1 MLQSRSVHCNKIVER
16 TVSGVFYLCDVLK
29 LVVHGLYKCTFS
41 QANLVSHTHERVS
54 HIVLDFCDELYPIY
68 KEAFKKSFPI
78 YPLSPKSF
86 PLMFLSN
93 ASSLRGSLSSTP
105 PVVNTKFRIFP
116 LSLII
121 KYNLNPKNHSKEHFP
136 RLAKPSKVLWIWI
149 RWLRHTRR
157 GGLSTKLIPVHSP
170 NKTCLIKTVSCR
182 STSFS
187 NSTKRLYDTVLG
199 NISLQCLQI

>member
-1 MLQSRSVHCNKIVER
+1 MFLSSSF
-16 TVSGVFYLCDVLK
+16 TVSISARFLK
-29 LVVHGLYKCTFS
+29 QILSATLMREFFILFLTFVTS
-41 QANLVSHTHERVS
+41 CIPSTKRLSKRV
-54 HIVLDFCDELYPIY
+54 
-68 KEAFKKSFPI
+68 FPI
-78 YPLSPKSF
+78 YPLSPKSY

-93 ASSLRGSLSSTP
+93 APSFRGSLSSTP
-105 PVVNTKFRIFP
+105 PVVNTKFRISP

-121 KYNLNPKNHSKEHFP
+121 RCNLNPKNQPKEHFP
-136 RLAKPSKVLWIWI
+136 RLAKPSKVLWMWI

-157 GGLSTKLIPVHSP
+157 GVLSTKLIPVHSP
-170 NKTCLIKTVSCR
+170 NNTCLIKTVSCR